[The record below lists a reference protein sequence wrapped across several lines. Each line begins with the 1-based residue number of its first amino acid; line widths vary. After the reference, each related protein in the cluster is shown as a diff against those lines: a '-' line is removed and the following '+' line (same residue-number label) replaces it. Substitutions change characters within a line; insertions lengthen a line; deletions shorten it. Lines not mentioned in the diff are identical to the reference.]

1 MNTLVSG
8 LKLLVYS
15 ASDPAGINIAKHLQA
30 ILPFAPSEVG
40 GMPAG
45 AHGDLFL
52 LEIDSSLIDLDLSPK
67 GVEWAL
73 CLSRHKSS
81 SGKPCLT
88 AHTPGN
94 PGPAAEYG
102 GRPSAVCISNPWL
115 QSALIRSM
123 RQECDSRG
131 VGLQVTIEA
140 THHGPTDLD
149 YPVTFVEIGS
159 DETSWGNPLLGEI
172 VASAVHRSLGQER
185 RDNRV
190 ALGVGGG
197 HYSEK
202 FTKLIL
208 DGVFDIGHIV
218 PKYVLSEDFDPG
230 IFRACKERTLGN
242 CRYVLVDWK
251 GTPSKAKDCLRS
263 VIPSLGAE
271 LVKI

>member
-1 MNTLVSG
+1 MSD
-8 LKLLVYS
+8 LKLLIYS
-15 ASDPAGINIAKHLQA
+15 ASDPAGINIARHLGA
-30 ILPFAPSEVG
+30 ILPFAPSEVD

-52 LEIDSSLIDLDLSPK
+52 VEIDSSLIDLDLRLK

-94 PGPAAEYG
+94 PGTTAEYG
-102 GRPSAVCISNPWL
+102 GRPSAVCISNPLL

-123 RQECDSRG
+123 HRECVSRG
-131 VGLQVTIEA
+131 VELQVTVEA

-149 YPVTFVEIGS
+149 FPVTFVEIGS
-159 DETSWGNPLLGEI
+159 DENSWGNHLLGEM
-172 VASAVHRSLGQER
+172 VASAVHRSLGQEQR
-185 RDNRV
+185 GRV

-208 DGVFDIGHIV
+208 SGDFDIGHIV
-218 PKYVLSEDFDPG
+218 PKYVLSEGFDPE
-230 IFRACKERTLGN
+230 IFKTCKERTLGD
-242 CRYVLVDWK
+242 CRCVLVDWK
-251 GTPSKAKDCLRS
+251 GTPSRAKDCLRS
-263 VIPSLGAE
+263 SIPSLGAE

>member
-1 MNTLVSG
+1 M
-8 LKLLVYS
+8 KLLIYS
-15 ASDPAGINIAKHLQA
+15 ASDPAGVNIARHLEA
-30 ILPFAPSEVG
+30 IVPFAPSEVG
-40 GMPAG
+40 GLPAG
-45 AHGDLFL
+45 VHGDLFL
-52 LEIDSSLIDLDLSPK
+52 LETDSSLINLDLDLK
-67 GVEWAL
+67 GIEWAL

-94 PGPAAEYG
+94 PGISAEYG

-115 QSALIRSM
+115 QSALIRSL
-123 RQECDSRG
+123 RRECDSRG
-131 VGLQVTIEA
+131 VELQVTVEA

-159 DETSWGNPLLGEI
+159 DESSWGDPLLGEI
-172 VASAVHRSLGQER
+172 VASAVRSSLQQER
-185 RDNRV
+185 GNKG

-208 DGVFDIGHIV
+208 DGDFDIGHIV
-218 PKYVLSEDFDPG
+218 PKYVLSEGFDPG
-230 IFRACKERTLGN
+230 IFKICKDRTLGD

-251 GTPSKAKDCLRS
+251 GTPSKAKDCLKS
-263 VIPSLGAE
+263 AIPTLGAE

>member
-1 MNTLVSG
+1 MTWLVSV
-8 LKLLVYS
+8 LKLLIYS
-15 ASDPAGINIAKHLQA
+15 ASDLAGINIARHLEV
-30 ILPFAPSEVG
+30 LFPFAPSEIG
-40 GMPAG
+40 GIPVK

-52 LEIDSSLIDLDLSPK
+52 VEVDSSLVDLDLELK

-94 PGPAAEYG
+94 PGTAAEHG
-102 GRPSAVCISNPWL
+102 GRPGAVCISNPCL

-123 RQECDSRG
+123 HRECVSRG
-131 VGLQVTIEA
+131 VEMQVTVEA

-159 DETSWGNPLLGEI
+159 DESSWGDPLLGEI
-172 VASAVHRSLGQER
+172 VASAVRLSLGHKMG
-185 RDNRV
+185 NRL

-208 DGVFDIGHIV
+208 DGDFDVGHIV
-218 PKYVLSEDFDPG
+218 PKYVLSEGFDPG
-230 IFRACKERTLGN
+230 ILRKCKERTFGG

-251 GTPSKAKDCLRS
+251 GTPSKAKVCLRS
-263 VIPSLGAE
+263 SLHTLGAE
-271 LVKI
+271 LVRI